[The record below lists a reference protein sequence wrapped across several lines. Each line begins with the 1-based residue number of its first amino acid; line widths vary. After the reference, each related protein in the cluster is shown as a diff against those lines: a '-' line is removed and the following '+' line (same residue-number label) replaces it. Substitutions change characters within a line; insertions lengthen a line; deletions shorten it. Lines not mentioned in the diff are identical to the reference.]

1 MGLEIVGSRI
11 LAPTFGNSIFVWG
24 SLISVVL
31 AALSLGYWLGGKAA
45 DRWPRGAVLAL
56 FIAVPGVMVGL
67 MPLYYRELNW
77 WIAGGAFGARM
88 GPLVSSVVLFLVPSV
103 FLGTVSPFAVRL
115 QARAVASVGKTAGG
129 LYAVSTGGSIAG
141 TMATS
146 FWLISVLGVSRI
158 VYVLGVVLVAVAAVV
173 FFGDRRLRLG
183 VLTLGCA
190 ALLAGAIALHART
203 VEPKTGVVLEK
214 DTFYNHITVADGG
227 GRRSLTFDNTYQS
240 EMLLEDPWKLE
251 LRYTQTMALALALRQ
266 DPSKA
271 PGRVLNIGLGGGSFP
286 KRLYLDYPETVIDAV
301 DIDPDV
307 VAVAKKYFHVPED
320 DRFRLHAV
328 DGRRFIR
335 ENEQSYD
342 VVVLDAYNADTIPFH
357 LTTRE
362 FYREVASRIAP
373 GGVVVSNI
381 IGIIQGNGSVYFRAM
396 YRTLTDTFPVVYV
409 FPVFEWS
416 GETIADELNVI
427 VVAALEGSGPN
438 GSPLSRAEL
447 IDRVRR
453 LGGRLVP
460 PEELSKY
467 ASLLIEAPGGSEGA
481 PLLTDDYAPVETL
494 LVGIE

>member
-1 MGLEIVGSRI
+1 
-11 LAPTFGNSIFVWG
+11 
-24 SLISVVL
+24 
-31 AALSLGYWLGGKAA
+31 
-45 DRWPRGAVLAL
+45 
-56 FIAVPGVMVGL
+56 
-67 MPLYYRELNW
+67 
-77 WIAGGAFGARM
+77 
-88 GPLVSSVVLFLVPSV
+88 
-103 FLGTVSPFAVRL
+103 
-115 QARAVASVGKTAGG
+115 
-129 LYAVSTGGSIAG
+129 
-141 TMATS
+141 MATS